1 MKISEITTDFLIEYC
16 NVYEE
21 DGKIHEAFK
30 DASIS
35 YIKNYTGLT
44 DEEIEEMDDITV
56 ALLILVSGMF
66 DCRSIEAD
74 KGNVN
79 VILDSML
86 NMHSKNLL

>member
-16 NVYEE
+16 NAYEE
-21 DGKIHEAFK
+21 DGKILEVFK
-30 DASIS
+30 NASIS
-35 YIKNYTGLT
+35 YIKSYTGLA

-56 ALLILVSGMF
+56 ALLILVAGMF

-79 VILDSML
+79 VILDSVL